1 MKILTTEQMRRAEQA
16 SVKAGVSLDA
26 LMENAGL
33 AVAEAVREITG
44 GVRGLEIR
52 LLIGPG
58 NNGGDGLVAA
68 RHLHDWGAVAGVWL
82 AAPRAADDPNLKLVR
97 ERDIPTLQAGDAG
110 MAAWLESAAVVVDAL
125 FGTGKV
131 RPLEG
136 AIKDILGDL
145 AAARKR
151 RGGLRIVSVD
161 LPSGMN
167 ADSGAVDALTPAAD
181 YTLTLG
187 CPKRGLYLFPGA
199 EKTGK
204 VKILDIGIPE
214 KLVAGVN
221 LELINDTLARR
232 LLPERPL
239 GANKG
244 TFGRVLA
251 VAGSVHYSGAA
262 YLAAGGAL
270 RVGAGLVTL
279 AAARSLLPVLAA
291 KLDEATF
298 LPLDEAEP
306 GIVGD
311 GSLPDVRAALTNCR
325 ALLLGCGLGK
335 HPATGALL
343 KALLL
348 ESDNL
353 PAAVIDADGL
363 NLLSE
368 IDGWWRSLKGKTVLT
383 PHPGEMARLS
393 GVDTGAV
400 QGERIEICLKM
411 AAEWAQVVVLKGAG
425 TVIAAP
431 DDRAALSPAAN
442 PGLASGG
449 TGDVLAG
456 IIAGLLAQGLEPYE
470 AALLGVHLHAGAGE
484 MARADMGETGMLA
497 GDLLARLPLYIKK
510 LAGK

>member
-16 SVKAGVSLDA
+16 SVGAGVSLDT

-33 AVAEAVREITG
+33 AVAESIREMTG
-44 GVRGLEIR
+44 GVGGLEIFV
-52 LLIGPG
+52 LVGPG

-68 RHLHDWGAVAGVWL
+68 RHLHDWGAVVGVWL
-82 AAPRAADDPNLKLVR
+82 ATPRADGDPKLKLVN
-97 ERDIPTLQAGDAG
+97 ERDIACLQAGDAA
-110 MAAWLESAAVVVDAL
+110 AAWLESAALVVDAL

-136 AIKDILGDL
+136 ATGDILRDL

-151 RGGLRIVSVD
+151 RAGLRIVSVD
-161 LPSGMN
+161 LPSGLN
-167 ADSGAVDALTPAAD
+167 ADSGAADDLTPVAD
-181 YTLTLG
+181 FTFTLG

-199 EKTGK
+199 ERTGK
-204 VKILDIGIPE
+204 VKVLDIGLAE
-214 KLVAGVN
+214 KLVADVN
-221 LELINDTLARR
+221 LDLITDAWAKR
-232 LLPERPL
+232 LLPERPM

-270 RVGAGLVTL
+270 RAGAGLVTL

-306 GIVGD
+306 GVIGD
-311 GSLPDVRAALTNCR
+311 GSLKDIRAALRPCR

-335 HPATGALL
+335 HAATGALL
-343 KALLL
+343 RALLL
-348 ESDNL
+348 ESGDGL
-353 PAAVIDADGL
+353 PPAVIDADGL

-368 IDGWWRSLKGKTVLT
+368 VDGWWRRLSGEAVLT
-383 PHPGEMARLS
+383 PHPGEMARL
-393 GVDTGAV
+393 TGGDIAAV
-400 QGERIEICLKM
+400 QGERIEICLRM
-411 AAEWAQVVVLKGAG
+411 AAEWRQVVVLKGAG

-431 DDRAALSPAAN
+431 DGRAALAAAAN

-456 IIAGLLAQGLEPYE
+456 IIAGLLAQGLKPYE

-484 MARADMGETGMLA
+484 MARAEMGAAGMLA
-497 GDLLARLPLYIKK
+497 GDLLPRLPLYIRK
-510 LAGK
+510 LAEK